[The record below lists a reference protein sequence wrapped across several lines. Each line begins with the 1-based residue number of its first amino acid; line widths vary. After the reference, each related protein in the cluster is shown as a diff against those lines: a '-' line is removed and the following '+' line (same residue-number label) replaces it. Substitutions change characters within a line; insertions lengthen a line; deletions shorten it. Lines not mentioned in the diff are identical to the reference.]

1 MIQLTLGLSRYDQR
15 LIALISKAFPK
26 HSQEAVWKLVQRSDS
41 REKETLS
48 IICENM
54 LRPPKPKQDSL
65 DDLFFEEDFNG

>member
-26 HSQEAVWKLVQRSDS
+26 HSQEAVWKLVQRSSS

-48 IICENM
+48 VVCENM
-54 LRPPKPKQDSL
+54 LRPPRPKEATL
-65 DDLFFEEDFNG
+65 DDLFGSE